1 MSSKPPPT
9 PEEQFAKSE
18 RRHHREVEALE
29 AAAGAAAGAIAG
41 TLAGPIGIAAGA
53 VIGAAIGALAGV
65 ETDRELHADAEHE
78 KDLDAI
84 GTNSMRGKLMAAR
97 AKAELD
103 ATKKDEELAKGS
115 GMQAEVDEA
124 LKGG

>member
-18 RRHHREVEALE
+18 KRHHREVEAIE

-41 TLAGPIGIAAGA
+41 TLAGPVGMAAGA

-65 ETDRELHADAEHE
+65 ETDRAEHLEAERE

-84 GTNSMRGKLMAAR
+84 GTTSRRGQAMAREA
-97 AKAELD
+97 AAELE
-103 ATKKDEELAKGS
+103 ATIDEE
-115 GMQAEVDEA
+115 EA
-124 LKGG
+124 RKAHAQEIESALDKKK